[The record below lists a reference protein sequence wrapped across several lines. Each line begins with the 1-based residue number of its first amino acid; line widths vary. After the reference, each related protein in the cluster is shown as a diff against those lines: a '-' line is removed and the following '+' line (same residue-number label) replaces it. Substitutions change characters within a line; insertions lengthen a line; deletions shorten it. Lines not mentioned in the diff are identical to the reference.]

1 MDRDSQDDENNE
13 NSSIDD
19 MLESVDSTRSMP
31 RVDSMRSMPSH
42 KNNFSNFSDFTF
54 KKDRSSNN
62 KKRKKKRLI
71 SKSFGEVVDTNPLPY
86 VYTCPIPDAIV
97 RKNDTIIC
105 VTCHSFR
112 SNETHS
118 NHSNNSK
125 YNDHGDDEMSANE
138 RRKRKM
144 KSFLNGNVP
153 GTPLGSPVSSRRRNS
168 VGPIQRNV
176 SFEKF

>member
-1 MDRDSQDDENNE
+1 MDRDSQDDE

-19 MLESVDSTRSMP
+19 MLESMDSTRSMP
-31 RVDSMRSMPSH
+31 SH
-42 KNNFSNFSDFTF
+42 KKNFSSFSDFTF
-54 KKDRSSNN
+54 KKERSS
-62 KKRKKKRLI
+62 KKRRKKRLI

-125 YNDHGDDEMSANE
+125 YNDGSDDEMSAYE
-138 RRKRKM
+138 RRKGM
-144 KSFLNGNVP
+144 VISFLNGNVP